1 MHDGLTAVS
10 FDMLVFFSA
19 VLSHYSEAKHNVS
32 VLLMYRLLLFFFFK
46 KKMVSG
52 TQLRFCRR
60 KLILQF
66 CSSCLWLAGLLLP
79 ADKDVSA
86 SRRSQS
92 GRGLGKMG
100 SVGQDA
106 DHATVI
112 FLMDL
117 RTGTCGSQVWL
128 WRGRGVCPIS

>member
-1 MHDGLTAVS
+1 M
-10 FDMLVFFSA
+10 
-19 VLSHYSEAKHNVS
+19 
-32 VLLMYRLLLFFFFK
+32 
-46 KKMVSG
+46 MVSG

-60 KLILQF
+60 KLMLQF

-86 SRRSQS
+86 SHRSRS
-92 GRGLGKMG
+92 GRGLCKMG

-106 DHATVI
+106 DHITVV

-117 RTGTCGSQVWL
+117 RTGACGGQVWL
-128 WRGRGVCPIS
+128 LRGKGVCPISWW